1 MLFIH
6 LFLTP
11 RTHSSGDSTP
21 SAAST
26 ATVTSG
32 ELRRALNLA
41 NAENV
46 ATNGSGSPVRSPKPS
61 CSSASSKQIGHQPSA
76 AGQKLIQIAS
86 VRLFFRF
93 KAISTKI
100 GSFKIESPNSIAVPN
115 KLSIICTYSIFQ
127 LSPKAG
133 CSSERDSPKPSS
145 SSSQQ
150 QQMHTT
156 RGNKIDLFLIIP
168 AKDNSINLFF
178 L

>member
-21 SAAST
+21 STAST

-100 GSFKIESPNSIAVPN
+100 GFFNIAVPN

-168 AKDNSINLFF
+168 AKQLN
-178 L
+178 